1 MRKIIYSFFLVGILF
16 NTLSPHSAAAQ
27 EGRGTVAGTVRDS
40 ANAVLTGALVEI
52 QPTGKRAASDDQGQ
66 FRFTDVAA
74 GQYTLTVS
82 YVGLSEFTNTLTV
95 NAGQTASVDAVLK
108 VAGVT
113 DQVMVTAERLEG
125 QAEAINIERTD
136 DHIVQVLPLK
146 EITSLPNTNIADAVG
161 RAPSVTLERDEG
173 EGKYVQI
180 RSMEPRLTNTTINGV
195 NVPSVEGT
203 VRNIKLD
210 SVPTNLVERI
220 EVFKTLSADMDAD
233 GIGGTVNLVTKTA
246 SSNKPAFDF
255 GGSGGYTPIQ
265 GGRTLGEFDGTYGQ
279 RFGTQGKLGFLLG
292 GTWDRNNRGINDL
305 EPAPGTTTDPATGK
319 SIAQFTTEDQR
330 SYAYYRTRYGFD
342 TGIDYNLSPG
352 SNVYIKGMYSD
363 FHDYGDVWVYT
374 PNAGNTVKAVN
385 GSTITYDNAQDCQ
398 AVNVAFD
405 AANPTATPNPC
416 SPGNYQYRHYVR
428 RPDQQLYSVLIGA
441 RHDFGANLITYEF
454 AGSRGHNIG
463 GQDFMTTN
471 FNGPTASYDSSGHL
485 MPGPTGADL
494 ALNTSD
500 PLRPK
505 FVAQD
510 GTNIYDPTQYTV
522 SKTSLNSY
530 IATTLNFQGAA
541 TYARRY
547 SVHSHLSTF
556 QMGVKVRNSH
566 GYQHELDSNYNA
578 GSTGLF
584 TLSQVQ
590 GTYTN
595 PTYYDGYFG
604 GYGPTSDYNKILQA
618 AQAGLISANNFQ
630 QLASVQKNEGAFF
643 DSNERIYAG
652 FVQDAITIG
661 KFRFQAGVRF
671 DGTKED
677 FTTHHVD
684 ATIVD
689 GSGNLI
695 VPASIPACPSATVSI
710 CSFNQTGSYF
720 NALASAQV
728 QYQIQPDTD
737 LRAVYS
743 RGLAR
748 PNIADLV
755 PAETIDPNAS
765 PKQVTLGN
773 ASLIPTKSN
782 NYDVLVEHFFQP
794 LGILQAGFYY
804 KQLYDPIY
812 PTASLIG
819 PTDPNFPNLG
829 GYKLNQSVNGP
840 NAYVY
845 GFEAAWEQRF
855 SFLPG
860 LLSGFG
866 VAANYGRAE
875 SQVTFPTNFS
885 PSSPGGPGRI
895 DHPTLPREAPNTW
908 NLGFTYD
915 KNRFSMRFGA
925 SHNDTSIFQY
935 NYQHTDAATD
945 ADPILGIHGPTGDIY
960 LYAHTQFDIQG
971 SYRIYKNLSFFAY
984 GLNLSNEVFGFYQ
997 GSPIYPIQREFYKP
1011 TVAFGMRW
1019 SSAVE

>member
-1 MRKIIYSFFLVGILF
+1 
-16 NTLSPHSAAAQ
+16 
-27 EGRGTVAGTVRDS
+27 
-40 ANAVLTGALVEI
+40 
-52 QPTGKRAASDDQGQ
+52 
-66 FRFTDVAA
+66 
-74 GQYTLTVS
+74 
-82 YVGLSEFTNTLTV
+82 
-95 NAGQTASVDAVLK
+95 
-108 VAGVT
+108 
-113 DQVMVTAERLEG
+113 
-125 QAEAINIERTD
+125 
-136 DHIVQVLPLK
+136 
-146 EITSLPNTNIADAVG
+146 
-161 RAPSVTLERDEG
+161 
-173 EGKYVQI
+173 
-180 RSMEPRLTNTTINGV
+180 
-195 NVPSVEGT
+195 
-203 VRNIKLD
+203 
-210 SVPTNLVERI
+210 
-220 EVFKTLSADMDAD
+220 
-233 GIGGTVNLVTKTA
+233 
-246 SSNKPAFDF
+246 
-255 GGSGGYTPIQ
+255 
-265 GGRTLGEFDGTYGQ
+265 
-279 RFGTQGKLGFLLG
+279 
-292 GTWDRNNRGINDL
+292 
-305 EPAPGTTTDPATGK
+305 
-319 SIAQFTTEDQR
+319 
-330 SYAYYRTRYGFD
+330 
-342 TGIDYNLSPG
+342 
-352 SNVYIKGMYSD
+352 
-363 FHDYGDVWVYT
+363 
-374 PNAGNTVKAVN
+374 
-385 GSTITYDNAQDCQ
+385 
-398 AVNVAFD
+398 
-405 AANPTATPNPC
+405 
-416 SPGNYQYRHYVR
+416 
-428 RPDQQLYSVLIGA
+428 
-441 RHDFGANLITYEF
+441 
-454 AGSRGHNIG
+454 
-463 GQDFMTTN
+463 
-471 FNGPTASYDSSGHL
+471 
-485 MPGPTGADL
+485 
-494 ALNTSD
+494 
-500 PLRPK
+500 
-505 FVAQD
+505 VAQD
-510 GTNIYDPTQYTV
+510 GTNIFDPTQYTV
-522 SKTSLNSY
+522 SKTSLTSY

-547 SVHSHLSTF
+547 SVYSHLSTF
-556 QMGVKVRNSH
+556 QMGIKIRNSH
-566 GYQHELDSNYNA
+566 GYQHELDSLYNA

-618 AQAGLISANNFQ
+618 AQAGLVSASNFQ
-630 QLASVQKNEGAFF
+630 QLASVQKSEGAFF

-652 FVQDAITIG
+652 FIQDAISIG

-689 GSGNLI
+689 SSGNLV

-710 CSFNQTGSYF
+710 CSFSQTGSYF
-720 NALASAQV
+720 NALPSVQV

-737 LRAVYS
+737 LRVVYS

-748 PNIADLV
+748 PNIGDLV
-755 PAETIDPNAS
+755 PAQIVDPNAS

-812 PTASLIG
+812 PTVSLIG
-819 PTDPNFPNLG
+819 PTDPNFPSLG
-829 GYKLNQSVNGP
+829 GYKLAQSVNGP

-860 LLSGFG
+860 LLGGFG

-875 SQVTFPTNFS
+875 SQVTFPANFS
-885 PSSPGGPGRI
+885 PATPGGPGRI

-925 SHNDTSIFQY
+925 SHNDTSIFAY
-935 NYQHTDAATD
+935 NYGHTDAATD
-945 ADPILGIHGPTGDIY
+945 ADPILGIHGPTGDVY

-997 GSPIYPIQREFYKP
+997 GSTQYPIQREFYKP

-1019 SSAVE
+1019 TSAVEQ

>member
-1 MRKIIYSFFLVGILF
+1 MRRCIHSLLFLFLLATLF
-16 NTLSPHSAAAQ
+16 NALAPTPAAAQ
-27 EGRGTVAGTVRDS
+27 AGKGIITGTVKDSANNVLIGAVIQVAPSGQRAVSDDQGNFRISEVPAGESTLTFSYVGFASFTATAKVDAGQTAT
-40 ANAVLTGALVEI
+40 ANAVLQVASRNDQILV
-52 QPTGKRAASDDQGQ
+52 
-66 FRFTDVAA
+66 V
-74 GQYTLTVS
+74 
-82 YVGLSEFTNTLTV
+82 
-95 NAGQTASVDAVLK
+95 
-108 VAGVT
+108 
-113 DQVMVTAERLEG
+113 AERLEG
-125 QAEAINIERTD
+125 ETEAINIERTD

-161 RAPSVTLERDEG
+161 RAPSVSLERDEG

-210 SVPTNLVERI
+210 SVPANLVERI

-246 SSNKPAFDF
+246 TTNKPAFDF

-279 RFGTQGKLGFLLG
+279 RFGPQGKLGFLLG

-305 EPAPGTTTDPATGK
+305 EPAPGVLQDPNGNNVAV
-319 SIAQFTTEDQR
+319 FTTEDER
-330 SYAYYRTRYGFD
+330 SYSYYRTRYGFD
-342 TGIDYNLSPG
+342 TGIDYNLSPTT
-352 SNVYIKGMYSD
+352 SIYVKGMYSD

-374 PNAGNTVKAVN
+374 PNAGNDVKAVN
-385 GSTITYDNAQDCQ
+385 GSTITFFNCTEINAPSGC
-398 AVNVAFD
+398 
-405 AANPTATPNPC
+405 TPG
-416 SPGNYQYRHYVR
+416 SYQYRHYVR
-428 RPDQQLYSVLIGA
+428 RPDQQLYSTLVGA

-463 GQDFMTTN
+463 GQDFTTTN
-471 FNGPTASYDSSGHL
+471 FNGNQN
-485 MPGPTGADL
+485 ADL
-494 ALNTSD
+494 ALNISD

-510 GTNIYDPTQYTV
+510 GSNLYDPTQYTV
-522 SKTSLNSY
+522 AKTSFNSY
-530 IATTLNFQGAA
+530 VATTVNFQGAVE
-541 TYARRY
+541 YARRY

-556 QMGVKVRNSH
+556 QMGLKIRNSH
-566 GYQHELDSNYNA
+566 AYQHEFDQNYKASGTGSFALSNVI
-578 GSTGLF
+578 GP
-584 TLSQVQ
+584 
-590 GTYTN
+590 YTN
-595 PTYYDGYFG
+595 PTYYDSYFTIG
-604 GYGPTSDYNKILQA
+604 GQGYGPESDYNKILQGVA
-618 AQAGLISANNFQ
+618 TDLAGPKTLVLDQ
-630 QLASVQKNEGAFF
+630 VGSVQKSEGAFY

-652 FVQDAITIG
+652 FIQDAISVG

-671 DGTKED
+671 DGTSED

-689 GSGNLI
+689 SSGNLI
-695 VPASIPACPSATVSI
+695 VPASIQPCPSASFSI
-710 CSFNQTGSYF
+710 CSFNQKGSYF
-720 NALASAQV
+720 NVLPSAQV
-728 QYQIQPDTD
+728 QYQFKPDTD
-737 LRAVYS
+737 LRVVYS

-748 PNIADLV
+748 PNVQDLV
-755 PAETIDPNAS
+755 PAQVIDPNAS

-773 ASLIPTKSN
+773 ASLIPTKAN

-812 PTASLIG
+812 PTVSLLTSG
-819 PTDPNFPNLG
+819 PNA
-829 GYKLNQSVNGP
+829 GYKLAQSVNGP

-875 SQVTFPTNFS
+875 SQVNFPANFS
-885 PSSPGGPGRI
+885 PATLGGPGRI
-895 DHPTLPREAPNTW
+895 DHPWLPREAPNTW

-915 KNRFSMRFGA
+915 RNRFSMRFGA
-925 SHNDTSIFQY
+925 SHNDASIFQY
-935 NYQHTDAATD
+935 NYGHTDAATD
-945 ADPILGIHGPTGDIY
+945 NDPLLGLKGPTGDVY

-971 SYRIYKNLSFFAY
+971 SYRIYKGLSFFAY

-997 GSPIYPIQREFYKP
+997 GSTQYPIQREFYKP
-1011 TVAFGMRW
+1011 TAAFGMRW
-1019 SSAVE
+1019 TSAVE

>member
-1 MRKIIYSFFLVGILF
+1 MRKIIYSLLMAGILF
-16 NTLSPHSAAAQ
+16 NILSSHSAAAQ
-27 EGRGTVAGTVRDS
+27 EGRGTIAGTVRDS

-52 QPTGKRAASDDQGQ
+52 QPTAKRAVSDDQGQ
-66 FRFTDVAA
+66 FRITDVAA

-82 YVGLSEFTNTLTV
+82 YVGLSEFMNTVTV
-95 NAGQTASVDAVLK
+95 NAGETASVDAVLK
-108 VAGVT
+108 VAGLT

-136 DHIVQVLPLK
+136 DQIVQVLPLK

-210 SVPTNLVERI
+210 SVPADLVERI

-279 RFGTQGKLGFLLG
+279 RFGTEGKLGFLLG

-305 EPAPGTTTDPATGK
+305 EPAPGTGTDPATGK
-319 SIAQFTTEDQR
+319 PVAQVTTEDER

-374 PNAGNTVKAVN
+374 PNAGNTIKAVN
-385 GSTITYDNAQDCQ
+385 GSTITYDNATDC
-398 AVNVAFD
+398 
-405 AANPTATPNPC
+405 AAIGSSC
-416 SPGNYQYRHYVR
+416 SPGSYQYRHYVR
-428 RPDQQLYSVLIGA
+428 RPDQQLYSILIGA

-463 GQDFMTTN
+463 GQDFETTN
-471 FNGPTASYDSSGHL
+471 FNGNSSV
-485 MPGPTGADL
+485 DL
-494 ALNTSD
+494 ALNNSD

-510 GTNIYDPTQYTV
+510 GTNIFDPTQYTV
-522 SKTSLNSY
+522 SKTSLTSY

-566 GYQHELDSNYNA
+566 GYQHEMDSNYNA

-618 AQAGLISANNFQ
+618 AQAGLISASNYQ
-630 QLASVQKNEGAFF
+630 QLSSVQKNEGAFF

-689 GSGNLI
+689 GSGNLV
-695 VPASIPACPSATVSI
+695 VPASIPACPSASVSI
-710 CSFNQTGSYF
+710 CSFSQTGSYF
-720 NALASAQV
+720 NALPSAQV

-737 LRAVYS
+737 LRVVYS

-748 PNIADLV
+748 PNIGDLV
-755 PAETIDPNAS
+755 PAQIVDPNAS

-812 PTASLIG
+812 PTVSLIG
-819 PTDPNFPNLG
+819 PADPNFPNLG
-829 GYKLNQSVNGP
+829 GYKLAQSVNGP

-875 SQVTFPTNFS
+875 SQVNFPTNFS
-885 PSSPGGPGRI
+885 PATPGGPGRI

-915 KNRFSMRFGA
+915 KDRFSMRFGV
-925 SHNDTSIFQY
+925 SHNDTSIFAY

-945 ADPILGIHGPTGDIY
+945 ADPILGIRGPTGDVY

-997 GSPIYPIQREFYKP
+997 GSPTYPIQREFYKP

-1019 SSAVE
+1019 SSAGEQ

>member
-1 MRKIIYSFFLVGILF
+1 MDVRVVSRFMWFVIAVLAITVGWLPQ
-16 NTLSPHSAAAQ
+16 LGYAQ
-27 EGRGTVAGTVRDS
+27 AGKGVIAGTVKDS
-40 ANAVLTGALVEI
+40 AGNVLIGAVIEVAPSG
-52 QPTGKRAASDDQGQ
+52 QRAVSDDQGN
-66 FRFTDVAA
+66 FRISDMPA
-74 GQYTLTVS
+74 GEYTLTVS
-82 YVGLSEFTNTLTV
+82 YVGFANFTATAKV
-95 NAGQTASVDAVLK
+95 DAGQSATITAVLQ
-108 VAGVT
+108 VASRN
-113 DQVMVTAERLEG
+113 DQMLVVAERLEG
-125 QAEAINIERTD
+125 ETEAINIERTD
-136 DHIVQVLPLK
+136 DQIVQVLPLK

-210 SVPTNLVERI
+210 SVPANIVERI

-305 EPAPGTTTDPATGK
+305 EPAPGTATDPATGK
-319 SIAQFTTEDQR
+319 SIAVFSTEDER

-342 TGIDYNLSPG
+342 TGVDYILSPG
-352 SNVYIKGMYSD
+352 SSVYIKGMYSD

-374 PNAGNTVKAVN
+374 PNAGNIVKAVN
-385 GSTITYDNAQDCQ
+385 GTTTSFDNAQDCV
-398 AVNVAFD
+398 AVN
-405 AANPTATPNPC
+405 AANPGSC
-416 SPGNYQYRHYVR
+416 SPGSYQYRHYVR
-428 RPDQQLYSVLIGA
+428 RPDQQLYSILIGA

-463 GQDFMTTN
+463 GQDFTTTN
-471 FNGPTASYDSSGHL
+471 FNGNSSV
-485 MPGPTGADL
+485 DL

-505 FVAQD
+505 FVALD

-522 SKTSLNSY
+522 SKTSLDSY

-547 SVHSHLSTF
+547 SVHSHPSTF

-566 GYQHELDSNYNA
+566 GYQHELDSLYSA
-578 GSTGLF
+578 GATGVF
-584 TLSQVQ
+584 TLSQVL

-595 PTYYDGYFG
+595 PTYYDSYFG

-618 AQAGLISANNFQ
+618 AQVGLISANNYQ
-630 QLASVQKNEGAFF
+630 QLASIQKSEAAFF

-652 FVQDAITIG
+652 FVQDAISVG

-671 DGTKED
+671 DGTNED

-684 ATIVD
+684 ATQPI
-689 GSGNLI
+689 
-695 VPASIPACPSATVSI
+695 SAALNPCVTGQSAFKCI
-710 CSFNQTGSYF
+710 FNQSGSYF
-720 NALASAQV
+720 NVLPSAQI

-737 LRAVYS
+737 LRVVYS

-748 PNIADLV
+748 PNIGDLV
-755 PAETIDPNAS
+755 PAEIVDPNAS
-765 PKQVTLGN
+765 PKGVTLGN
-773 ASLIPTKSN
+773 ASLLPTKAN

-812 PTASLIG
+812 PTVSLIG
-819 PTDPNFPNLG
+819 NSDPNFPGLG
-829 GYKLNQSVNGP
+829 GYKLSQSVNGP
-840 NAYVY
+840 QAYVY

-875 SQVTFPTNFS
+875 SQVNFPANFS
-885 PSSPGGPGRI
+885 PSTPGQPGRI

-915 KNRFSMRFGA
+915 RNRFSMRFGA
-925 SHNDTSIFQY
+925 SHNDTSIFAY
-935 NYQHTDAATD
+935 NYQHTDATTD
-945 ADPILGIHGPTGDIY
+945 KDPILGLQGPNGDVY

-1019 SSAVE
+1019 SSSLE